1 MHRDEA
7 AGASPLVK
15 GALTLQY
22 VAVTRAR
29 SKLVILDRSEAAQPM
44 QALWAERG
52 LIDSM
57 TPQELEVLPQSEAQ
71 QSSAEDWEKQG
82 RSLFG
87 PSFSALPR

>member
-1 MHRDEA
+1 MKL
-7 AGASPLVK
+7 LVRH
-15 GALTLQY
+15 GLSGRSLTPQY

-29 SKLVILDRSEAAQPM
+29 SKLVILDGSEAAQPM